1 MNELKVGDLAP
12 KFVLSNN
19 KGEHVSL
26 EELKGKQILLSFY
39 PVAFTPVWENQL
51 KALDEHFSI
60 FTESNTLIFGVSVDS
75 QYTQAAWYNHLQLK
89 NIQLL
94 ADFWPHGK
102 VSTDYGVFRNA
113 DGISERANILID
125 ENLRI
130 KHVKIY
136 DIGNLPDISEIIEK
150 IKQ

>member
-19 KGEHVSL
+19 KGEQVSL
-26 EELKGKQILLSFY
+26 EELKGKQILISFY

-89 NIQLL
+89 KIQLL

-136 DIGNLPDISEIIEK
+136 DIGNLPDISEIIGK
-150 IKQ
+150 IK